1 MAGSIHHEQLPP
13 KSVFLLSSCYS
24 FNPER
29 QFCILRWNSHWCP
42 LADSRHWISKRA
54 HHCKLLRSTQVLS
67 GPVLGFLCY
76 LIPLWSA
83 DGHSWSFITRFIL
96 CLRHRRCSLTTFIF
110 YAFFFFLVHLETRR
124 GAQGTPQVMLCQRWL
139 SFPRCKQN
147 LYYSCCLP
155 FLYWGK
161 NAGSSNHSNTNILYF
176 TLVSKFNFVGSA
188 KK

>member
-1 MAGSIHHEQLPP
+1 MNVCFEWHCFPIAPHFQEAQLSLLFTTGPMAGSIHHEQLPP

-110 YAFFFFLVHLETRR
+110 YAFFFLPRAPR
-124 GAQGTPQVMLCQRWL
+124 NTPW
-139 SFPRCKQN
+139 STGN
-147 LYYSCCLP
+147 TAGDALP
-155 FLYWGK
+155 
-161 NAGSSNHSNTNILYF
+161 
-176 TLVSKFNFVGSA
+176 TLAFIPPVQTEPLL
-188 KK
+188 